1 MRIWSISIGR
11 VFGVELRLHITF
23 VLLLFLVVSQATE
36 AGVSAGRG
44 LALFFIILG
53 AVLWHELCHGL
64 AAAHSG
70 VRSRQLVLLPI
81 GGVAIANPQAESDE
95 PRDLWTELRIA
106 LAGPIGNILVALICG
121 TFLAAVAP
129 ELSLWG
135 RPLIHAGNL
144 LRSLVW
150 INGGLA
156 LLNLMPAYPLDGG
169 RILRAWMARDSVL
182 SPSDAWQIATRKAVN
197 VGQGFAMLITLLG
210 IVNHFNIWATLIGFF
225 IFVAAH
231 IEDRTLIFQNIV
243 DNVRMEEIMLTD
255 FSTLSPADTLEDALL
270 KAVHSLQDDFPVV
283 RGTDLVGVISRN
295 RIVEALRQNGNGYVQ
310 GCMNRGFEI
319 AQPQDSLSMAFRKI
333 AKRGLTLVP
342 IVDKERLVGIVT
354 LQNLTR
360 SMGLLNESRRV
371 KRELE

>member
-11 VFGVELRLHITF
+11 LFGIELRVHITF

-36 AGVSAGRG
+36 AGVSAGHG
-44 LALFFIILG
+44 VALFFIIFG

-64 AAAHSG
+64 AAAHAG
-70 VRSRQLVLLPI
+70 IKTRQVVLLPI
-81 GGVAIANPQAESDE
+81 GGVAIANPQAEADE
-95 PRDLWTELRIA
+95 PRDFWVELRVA
-106 LAGPIGNILVALICG
+106 LAGPIGGLLVALISG
-121 TFLAAVAP
+121 TFLAALAP
-129 ELSLWG
+129 EISLWN

-169 RILRAWMARDSVL
+169 RILRAAMARSSVL
-182 SPSDAWQIATRKAVN
+182 SASDAWQLATRKAVN
-197 VGQGFAMLITLLG
+197 IGQGFAMLVTLLG

-231 IEDRTLIFQNIV
+231 IEDRTLIFQNVV
-243 DNVRMEEIMLTD
+243 DSVRMEEIMLTD
-255 FSTLSPADTLEDALL
+255 FSTLSPADTLEDALS

-295 RIVEALRQNGNGYVQ
+295 HIVEALRQEGNGYVQ

-319 AQPQDSLSMAFRKI
+319 AQPQDSLAMAFRKI

-371 KRELE
+371 KREME